1 MRFHNNISI
10 TIKQLYIYDNHRL
23 AKISTTKFG
32 KFSFHDEK
40 HEVFCWR
47 QCWWMQPCVFF
58 IPRYRCQ
65 LLHLYFVLTIFF
77 ETGKHAKNKAWYFG
91 MIVVSED
98 VFRHDILQHNI
109 IWWQK
114 IRNVKQLI
122 CIYLPYCYVY
132 NVYIYI

>member
-1 MRFHNNISI
+1 M
-10 TIKQLYIYDNHRL
+10 
-23 AKISTTKFG
+23 AKISTTIFG

-58 IPRYRCQ
+58 IPLNRCQ

-77 ETGKHAKNKAWYFG
+77 ETGKHAKSKTWYFG

-98 VFRHDILQHNI
+98 VFRLDLLFSLKYSCSIRKNCNTTYYECGDLGRLIQINNSVIFFINIKCKVFNNMDKDI
-109 IWWQK
+109 
-114 IRNVKQLI
+114 
-122 CIYLPYCYVY
+122 
-132 NVYIYI
+132 